1 MISMNSNKSTS
12 DDNLIKFLSIIADKT
27 NDGFVVLERNDK
39 LPFAVLLKK
48 KKKVDHVF
56 NFFIFCAT
64 LGLWSIAW
72 IYISQVSS
80 KAKKILI
87 AIDEDGNP
95 FEEKCYM
102 G

>member
-1 MISMNSNKSTS
+1 MNNHKSTS
-12 DDNLIKFLSIIADKT
+12 DDNLIIFSSIIASKT
-27 NDGFVVLERNDK
+27 NKGFVVIERNDK

-72 IYISQVSS
+72 IYIAQVSS

>member
-1 MISMNSNKSTS
+1 MNSHKSTI
-12 DDNLIKFLSIIADKT
+12 DDNLIKFSSIIANKT
-27 NDGFVVLERNDK
+27 NKGFLVLERNDK

-72 IYISQVSS
+72 IYITQVSS

>member
-1 MISMNSNKSTS
+1 MNSHKSTS
-12 DDNLIKFLSIIADKT
+12 EDNLIKFSSIIANKT
-27 NDGFVVLERNDK
+27 NNGFVVLERNDK

-48 KKKVDHVF
+48 KKEVDHVF
-56 NFFIFCAT
+56 NFFIFIAT

-72 IYISQVSS
+72 IYITQVSS